1 MKYTKYCA
9 KLQTTKD
16 QNGKLTMTPTIKS
29 WLFIMLIILAMTY
42 GFKEAY
48 TWLYKGQI
56 APAVEQPVVKD

>member
-1 MKYTKYCA
+1 M
-9 KLQTTKD
+9 
-16 QNGKLTMTPTIKS
+16 NPTLKS

-56 APAVEQPVVKD
+56 APVSEQAVTEVQK